1 MKKSYQA
8 PQLTVHGTVAQITQQ
23 TTKGTKLDKTLIAG
37 TPLSSVLG
45 SAS

>member
-1 MKKSYQA
+1 MKKTYQT

-23 TTKGTKLDKTLIAG
+23 TTKGSKLDRTLIAG
-37 TPLSSVLG
+37 TPLTLVSS